1 MRLWRLGRESLAALL
16 ANKARTF
23 LMALGTVV
31 GIGALTVILFI
42 SDGTEK
48 EVARKAERFGAR
60 AILIVPGH
68 GRMSRTVGGSSA
80 EVKLKPADARA
91 IQNRIRGLAGVTAAS
106 SKFSQSVK
114 AGTAQTKTNVDAVQA
129 NWHDVWDWP
138 VASGRR
144 ITQEDVDQLA
154 RVCILGATPK
164 TELFGDAD
172 PVGQKI
178 LIGKVWF
185 KVKGVLAPRGITG
198 SGHDRDR
205 RVIIPL
211 STGMRRLFNQQHIS
225 NIRVKVKEEY
235 DLDETARA
243 IEDLLNERHHID
255 PSVEHFFTV
264 FSTNTLVKK
273 FKGVS
278 EGVSRL
284 LIALCGLS
292 FLVGGLVLMNIM
304 LLSVAE
310 RQAEIGLRRA
320 LGAGRRDIFI
330 QFLAEGIGI
339 NGVGLILGWLLGFVA
354 AWFISAFTEIPV
366 APSAMSLLLGGAF
379 SVGVGLIFGVQPARR
394 AANLDPV
401 EALR

>member
-1 MRLWRLGRESLAALL
+1 MRLWRLGREGLAALL
-16 ANKARTF
+16 SNKTRTF

-42 SDGTEK
+42 SAGTEK
-48 EVARKAERFGAR
+48 QVAEKAERFGAR

-68 GRMSRTVGGSSA
+68 GQMSRTVGGSSA
-80 EVKLKPADARA
+80 EVQLKAADAKA
-91 IQNRIRGLAGVTAAS
+91 IEAQIEGLVGVTAAS
-106 SKFSQSVK
+106 SKYSQSVK
-114 AGTAQTKTNVDAVQA
+114 AGTAQTQTNVDAVEA
-129 NWHDVWDWP
+129 NWHHIWDWP
-138 VASGRR
+138 VASGQP

-154 RVCILGATPK
+154 RVCILGATPTK
-164 TELFGDAD
+164 ELFGDAD
-172 PVGQKI
+172 PIGEKI

-185 KVKGVLAPRGITG
+185 VVKGVLVPRGITG
-198 SGHDRDR
+198 TGHDRDK
-205 RVIIPL
+205 RVIIPF

-225 NIRVKVKEEY
+225 NIRVKVKEGY
-235 DLDETARA
+235 DLDGTGKA

-264 FSTNTLVKK
+264 FSTNTLVKR

-284 LIALCGLS
+284 LMALCGLS

-354 AWFISAFTEIPV
+354 AWFIAEFTKIPV
-366 APSAMSLLLGGAF
+366 APSGMSLLLGGAF

>member
-1 MRLWRLGRESLAALL
+1 MW
-16 ANKARTF
+16 
-23 LMALGTVV
+23 
-31 GIGALTVILFI
+31 I
-42 SDGTEK
+42 
-48 EVARKAERFGAR
+48 
-60 AILIVPGH
+60 
-68 GRMSRTVGGSSA
+68 
-80 EVKLKPADARA
+80 
-91 IQNRIRGLAGVTAAS
+91 
-106 SKFSQSVK
+106 
-114 AGTAQTKTNVDAVQA
+114 
-129 NWHDVWDWP
+129 NWP
-138 VASGRR
+138 
-144 ITQEDVDQLA
+144 
-154 RVCILGATPK
+154 RVCILGTTPK
-164 TELFGDAD
+164 QELFGDAD
-172 PVGQKI
+172 PVGEKI

-185 KVKGVLAPRGITG
+185 KVKGVLASRGITG

-225 NIRVKVKEEY
+225 NIRVKVKEGY
-235 DLDETARA
+235 DLDGTADT
-243 IEDLLNERHHID
+243 IEALLNERHHID

-264 FSTNTLVKK
+264 FSTNTLVKQ

-339 NGVGLILGWLLGFVA
+339 NGVGLVLGWVLGFVA
-354 AWFISAFTEIPV
+354 AVGYRRVYQDP
-366 APSAMSLLLGGAF
+366 GGALRHLL
-379 SVGVGLIFGVQPARR
+379 VAGWGIFPSG
-394 AANLDPV
+394 
-401 EALR
+401 

>member
-1 MRLWRLGRESLAALL
+1 MRLWRLGREGLAALL
-16 ANKARTF
+16 SNKTRTF

-31 GIGALTVILFI
+31 GIAALTVILFI
-42 SDGTEK
+42 SAGTER
-48 EVARKAERFGAR
+48 EVAKKAERFGAR

-80 EVKLKPADARA
+80 DVKLKPSDAKA
-91 IQNRIRGLAGVTAAS
+91 IENRIQGLAGVTAAS
-106 SKFSQSVK
+106 SKYSQSVK
-114 AGTAQTKTNVDAVQA
+114 AGTAQTKTNVDAVEA
-129 NWHDVWDWP
+129 DWHHIWDWP
-138 VASGRR
+138 VASGQP

-154 RVCILGATPK
+154 RVCILGTTPK
-164 TELFGDAD
+164 QELFGDTD

-185 KVKGVLAPRGITG
+185 KVKGVLAARGITG

-225 NIRVKVKEEY
+225 NIRVKVKEGY
-235 DLDETARA
+235 DLDGTAKA

-255 PSVEHFFTV
+255 PSVEQFFTV
-264 FSTNTLVKK
+264 FSTNSLVKK

-284 LIALCGLS
+284 LVALCGLS

-339 NGVGLILGWLLGFVA
+339 NGVGLVLGWFLGFMA
-354 AWFISAFTEIPV
+354 AWFIAAFTKIPV

>member
-1 MRLWRLGRESLAALL
+1 MRLWRLFGEGFTALGS
-16 ANKARTF
+16 NKIKTF
-23 LMALGTVV
+23 LMALGTMV

-42 SDGTEK
+42 SAGTEK
-48 EVARKAERFGAR
+48 QVAKKAERFGAS

-68 GRMSRTVGGSSA
+68 GVMSRTVGGNSV
-80 EVKLKPADARA
+80 EVKLKQADAVA
-91 IQNRIRGLAGVTAAS
+91 IKNRIEGLVGVTAAA
-106 SKFSQSVK
+106 SKYSQSVK
-114 AGTAQTKTNVDAVQA
+114 AGTAQIKSNVDAVEA
-129 NWHDVWDWP
+129 NWHHIWDWP
-138 VASGRR
+138 VASGQP

-154 RVCILGATPK
+154 RVCVLGTTPK
-164 TELFGDAD
+164 KELFGDTD
-172 PVGQKI
+172 PIGAKI

-185 KVKGVLAPRGITG
+185 KVKGVLVSRGITG
-198 SGHDRDR
+198 SGHDRDK
-205 RVIIPL
+205 RVIIPF

-225 NIRVKVKEEY
+225 NIRVKVKEDY
-235 DLDETARA
+235 DLDGTSKA

-264 FSTNTLVKK
+264 FSTNTLVEK

-278 EGVSRL
+278 ESVSRL

-304 LLSVAE
+304 LISVAE

-320 LGAGRRDIFI
+320 LGAGSGDIFI

-339 NGVGLILGWLLGFVA
+339 NGVGLVLGWLLGFVV
-354 AWFISAFTEIPV
+354 AWFIARFTEIPV
-366 APSAMSLLLGGAF
+366 APSGMSLLLGGAF
-379 SVGVGLIFGVQPARR
+379 SVGVGLIFGIQPARR